1 MRGCLLPAAQ
11 VKTAWRLKGA
21 VQRVETVVNF
31 WSVKRR
37 RKHGLGLGAGR
48 RYGSGN
54 RPGGV
59 GTVLSPGRRR
69 CFQILAVVLVPL
81 LFLGALE
88 VGLRI
93 GGYGHP
99 TTFFVP
105 GEVEGE
111 PVLVENSRFGLRFF
125 PAPVARQPTPT
136 VMKREKAS
144 DTVRV
149 FLFGESA
156 ALGDPR
162 PAYGVGR
169 YVEVLLRERFPDSRF
184 EVVTVAMTAINSHAV
199 LPIAREC
206 AKYDADIWMVYMGNN
221 EMVGPFGAATIFGPQ
236 TPSLGFIR
244 TTLAVK
250 STRTGQALAAL
261 INAVR
266 GSTSMPPTWGG
277 MQMFL
282 DQQVPPD
289 DPRRGVVHAAFD
301 RNLDDLVQV
310 GLSSGAQVMLSTV
323 AVNLRDCAPFG
334 SMHRRGLTE
343 LGAEEWGELF
353 EQAAT
358 FHQEEQWAEAARWYR
373 AASALDDQHA
383 ELAYRMGLS
392 ELAQE
397 EAAQA
402 REAFQRAVD
411 LDTLPFR
418 ADSKLNQLIRDIA
431 ERYREQGVV
440 LVDAEAILA
449 EQVPWGVPGH
459 EAFYEHVHLTL
470 EGNYQ
475 LGRALAEAM
484 EPLLPAT
491 VRAGPKNDW
500 ASMEVCAERLGLTEW
515 NRAAIYEEMLLRL
528 AEAPFTGQANHAAR
542 MAAYRAELS
551 QVRTR
556 LTPETEGAARM
567 VYEDALERSPGD
579 HRLHANYAEFLEDT
593 GRLDAALVQWRSVER
608 LLPHHHV
615 AGFHVGRLLARLG
628 ETAEARQ
635 YLEASL
641 RRHPN
646 LVDAMIELGQLHAR
660 DSQPQAAIEYYDDA
674 LRRQPSNALVYLR
687 KAHAEAAA
695 GDRAAAVSS
704 LREAVR
710 LRPGYW
716 QAWYYL
722 GVELATMDRIQE
734 AESAFLEVVRV
745 RPDFLLAHL
754 NLGVALA
761 RQGRVMEASD
771 RFRVVLHLD
780 PENQR
785 ARQYL
790 DVLERIGSAEAP
802 LLHGEGIELEPVPE
816 TAPESVPEL

>member
-1 MRGCLLPAAQ
+1 M
-11 VKTAWRLKGA
+11 VKGA
-21 VQRVETVVNF
+21 VQRGETVVNF
-31 WSVKRR
+31 WSVKRG

-48 RYGSGN
+48 RHGSGT
-54 RPGGV
+54 RLGGA
-59 GTVLSPGRRR
+59 GTMLSPGRRR
-69 CFQILAVVLVPL
+69 CFQIIAVVVVPL
-81 LFLGALE
+81 LFLGLLE
-88 VGLRI
+88 LGLRI

-105 GEVEGE
+105 GEIEGE
-111 PVLVENSRFGLRFF
+111 AVLVENSRFGLRFF
-125 PAPVARQPTPT
+125 PAQVARQPTPT
-136 VMKREKAS
+136 VMKREKAP

-149 FLFGESA
+149 FVFGESA

-169 YVEVLLRERFPDSRF
+169 YVEVLLRERYPAARF

-206 AKYDADIWMVYMGNN
+206 AQYDADIWMVYMGNN

-244 TTLAVK
+244 ATLAVK

-266 GSTSMPPTWGG
+266 GPTGFPSTWGG

-289 DPRRGVVHAAFD
+289 DPRRGVVHAAFE

-310 GLSSGAQVMLSTV
+310 GLKSGAQVMLSTV

-343 LGAEEWGELF
+343 LGAGEWEELF
-353 EQAAT
+353 EQASA
-358 FHQEEQWAEAARWYR
+358 FHQEEEWSEAARWYR

-397 EAAQA
+397 DAIQA

-418 ADSKLNQLIRDIA
+418 ADSKLNQLIREAA

-440 LVDAEAILA
+440 LVDAEAVLA

-491 VRAGPKNDW
+491 VRSGPRNDW

-542 MAAYRAELS
+542 MAAYRAELR

-556 LTPETEGAARM
+556 LTPEIEGSARL
-567 VYEDALERSPGD
+567 VYQDALARSPGD
-579 HRLHANYAEFLEDT
+579 HRLHANFAEFLEDT
-593 GRLDAALVQWRSVER
+593 GRLEEAVVQWRFVER

-615 AGFHVGRLLARLG
+615 AGFHLGRLLARLG
-628 ETAEARQ
+628 ETAEAQQ

-641 RRHPN
+641 RRHPD
-646 LVDAMIELGQLHAR
+646 LVDAMIELGHLHAR
-660 DSQPQAAIEYYDDA
+660 AGQPQIAIDYYEEA
-674 LRRQPSNALVYLR
+674 LRRQPGNALVYLR
-687 KAHAEAAA
+687 MAHAEAAV
-695 GDRAAAVSS
+695 GDRAAAVAS
-704 LREAVR
+704 LREAIR
-710 LRPGYW
+710 LQPGYW

-722 GVELATMDRIQE
+722 GVELATMGRIQE
-734 AESAFLEVVRV
+734 AESAFMEVVRI
-745 RPDFLLAHL
+745 RPNYLLAHL

-761 RQGRVMEASD
+761 RQGRVMEARD

-780 PENQR
+780 PQNQR
-785 ARQYL
+785 AREYL
-790 DVLERIGSAEAP
+790 DALEGIGSAAAP
-802 LLHGEGIELEPVPE
+802 LLPGAGIELEPVPE
-816 TAPESVPEL
+816 SVPEL